1 VVYRPAR
8 QISAHAERCLNTLVV
23 AGKVSERVIAHTLI
37 EELCSFVPGAHF
49 QVDVEYARYEGAF
62 LEPLEELATD
72 TFASIRRSHG
82 EQVQVRVIVAV
93 AHDRKPGDF
102 RAAACD
108 EHVDIGS
115 ANTRCDSRRGPT
127 PSETVFN

>member
-1 VVYRPAR
+1 MVYRPAR

-23 AGKVSERVIAHTLI
+23 TGKVSEHVIAHTLI

-49 QVDVEYARYEGAF
+49 QVDVEYAGYEGAF

-82 EQVQVRVIVAV
+82 EQVQVRGVVSV
-93 AHDRKPGDF
+93 AHDPKP
-102 RAAACD
+102 RNPIVNACD
-108 EHVDIGS
+108 EHVDVGR
-115 ANTRCDSRRGPT
+115 ANTRCYPLRRPA
-127 PSETVFN
+127 PSEAVFN